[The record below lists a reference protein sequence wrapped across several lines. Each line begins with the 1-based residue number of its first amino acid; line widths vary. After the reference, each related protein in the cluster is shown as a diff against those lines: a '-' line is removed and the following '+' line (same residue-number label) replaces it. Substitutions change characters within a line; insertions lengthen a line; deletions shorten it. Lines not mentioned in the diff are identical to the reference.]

1 MTYGCIVKQ
10 ERATAIK
17 APPENGQQTENLPSQ
32 INARTKIIEVLTR
45 VDTRQAYTDKLLD
58 KELDKFNDADRALIT
73 EVVNGALRWRYRLD
87 WFLRQLYV
95 GEFDNLIPDV
105 KNNLRSSIYQ
115 LIYLDRVPAYA
126 VLNEA
131 VEISKKKY
139 NQKTANLVNAI
150 LRNYLRQ
157 VKKLEYV
164 EMQLDFS
171 ERLSVSYSHPLW
183 LIQRWIERWGVD
195 HALALCQANNERPV
209 VSLRANLLK
218 TDLEEFKQKLQ
229 EFSIDFEQHE
239 HFPTFFHIPNF
250 KEFRKLNFIESGL
263 VSVQDIS
270 TCIPVQLLDAKP
282 GERVLDMCAA
292 PGGKSGYIGEMMQ
305 GEGMLVSMEK
315 HHNRSRML
323 QDNLSRLGVSNFSV
337 VTADALEMPF
347 SEPFDKILL
356 DAPCTGFGVLS
367 KRVDLKWKRTEADI
381 ENMSQLQGKLLDAA
395 ADMLVPGGVIVY
407 STCTIEYDENE
418 GVIQQFLS
426 RHPEFTTD
434 TLSEYLP
441 TTYLWEKDFAR
452 TFPHVH
458 KMDGSFAIR
467 LRKKAESN

>member
-1 MTYGCIVKQ
+1 MAMET
-10 ERATAIK
+10 
-17 APPENGQQTENLPSQ
+17 PHENGQQTENLPSQ

-58 KELDKFNDADRALIT
+58 RELDKFNDADKSLIT

-105 KNNLRSSIYQ
+105 KSNLRSSIYQ

-157 VKKLEYV
+157 IKKLEYV
-164 EMQLDFS
+164 EMQLDFA
-171 ERLSVSYSHPLW
+171 ERLSVSHSHPQW
-183 LIQRWIERWGVD
+183 LIQRWIERWGID
-195 HALALCQANNERPV
+195 HAIALCKANNERPV
-209 VSLRANLLK
+209 ISVRVNLLK
-218 TDLEEFKQKLQ
+218 TSVDEFREKLT
-229 EFSIDFEQHE
+229 EFSVDFEQHE
-239 HFPTFFHIPNF
+239 DFPAFFRIRNF

-270 TCIPVQLLDAKP
+270 TNIPVKLLDAQP

-305 GEGMLVSMEK
+305 GEGMLVAMEK
-315 HHNRSRML
+315 HENRSKL
-323 QDNLSRLGVSNFSV
+323 LNDNLTRLGVSNFSV
-337 VTADALEMPF
+337 VTADALAMSF
-347 SEPFDKILL
+347 DEPFQKILL
-356 DAPCTGFGVLS
+356 DAPCTGLGVLS

-381 ENMSQLQGKLLDAA
+381 KNMSELQGKLLDAA
-395 ADMLVPGGVIVY
+395 VKFLAPGGTIVY
-407 STCTIEYDENE
+407 STCTIEYEENE
-418 GVIQQFLS
+418 GVIEAFLT
-426 RHPEFTTD
+426 RHPEFQTE
-434 TLSEYLP
+434 TLSGYLP
-441 TTYLWEKDFAR
+441 TSYLWEKDVVR
-452 TFPHVH
+452 TFPHLH
-458 KMDGSFAIR
+458 RMDGSFAIR
-467 LRKKAESN
+467 LQKKAESS

>member
-1 MTYGCIVKQ
+1 MDREQ
-10 ERATAIK
+10 STAVTKNDKDGQK
-17 APPENGQQTENLPSQ
+17 ADNLPSQ
-32 INARTKIIEVLTR
+32 INARTKIIDVLTR

-58 KELDKFNDADRALIT
+58 KELDNFSDTDRSLIT
-73 EVVNGALRWRYRLD
+73 EVVNGALRWRFRLD

-115 LIYLDRVPAYA
+115 LVYLDRVPAYA

-157 VKKLEYV
+157 AKKLEYV
-164 EMQLDFS
+164 EMQLGFA
-171 ERLSVSYSHPLW
+171 ERLAVSYSHPQW

-195 HALALCQANNERPV
+195 HTIALCQANNERPTISV
-209 VSLRANLLK
+209 RVNRLK
-218 TDLEEFKQKLQ
+218 TSLEEFIPRLQ
-229 EFSIDFEQHE
+229 EFGIEFEQHAD
-239 HFPTFFHIPNF
+239 FPEFFRIASF
-250 KEFRKLNFIESGL
+250 KDFRKLNFIESGL

-270 TCIPVQLLDAKP
+270 TNIPVRLLQPQP

-305 GEGMLVSMEK
+305 GEGTLVAMEK
-315 HHNRSRML
+315 HHNRSKL
-323 QDNLSRLGVSNFSV
+323 LKENLERLGVQNFSV
-337 VTADALEMPF
+337 ITADALEMPF
-347 SEPFDKILL
+347 DGNFDKILL

-367 KRVDLKWKRTEADI
+367 KRVDLKWKRTEVDI
-381 ENMSQLQGKLLDAA
+381 KNMSKLQGELLDAA
-395 ADMLVPGGVIVY
+395 AQILVPGGAIVY

-418 GVIQQFLS
+418 GVVEAFLE
-426 RHPEFTTD
+426 RHPEFELEVLT
-434 TLSEYLP
+434 SKIP
-441 TTYLWEKDFAR
+441 TPYLWENNVVR
-452 TFPHVH
+452 TFPHQH
-458 KMDGSFAIR
+458 KMDGSFAVC
-467 LRKKAESN
+467 LKKKPENG